1 MNKTVLKGFCVFVA
15 LCFLMPIVTQIS
27 VGVEGKMPEGI
38 RAAGG
43 VPGKPGG
50 GGGGGGGSEPTTNKI
65 ALVIG
70 ISNYDGTRYDLQ
82 YCDDDARDWANYLKG
97 KGYTVHTLIDG
108 QATLSGIESEVAW
121 LDSAEN
127 VGDEVAFCYSGHG
140 IKAPKLGSC
149 ILTSDLYQISYK
161 WFVDKFSTFSSTEIF
176 FCFDACQIGDM
187 RSLGTNGRFVAMAS
201 NTNSYCYDGTSA
213 MSNGVFTYYYLDAL
227 ERQGYTTAEGAFD
240 YAEYKSESTY
250 NMDCTS
256 ADGYAGEL
264 VF

>member
-1 MNKTVLKGFCVFVA
+1 
-15 LCFLMPIVTQIS
+15 MPVVVQIS
-27 VGVEGKMPEGI
+27 VGVKGELPEGI

-43 VPGKPGG
+43 EKGKPGGG
-50 GGGGGGGSEPTTNKI
+50 GGGGGGGSEPTTNKV

-70 ISNYDGTRYDLQ
+70 ISNYDGSRYDLQ

-108 QATLSGIESEVAW
+108 QATLSNIESEVAW

-127 VGDEVAFCYSGHG
+127 AGDEVAFCYSGHG
-140 IKAPKLGSC
+140 IKERKLGSC
-149 ILTSDLYQISYK
+149 ILTSDLYQVSYK
-161 WFVDKFSTFSSTEIF
+161 WFVDKFSTFSSAKIF
-176 FCFDACQIGDM
+176 FCFDACQIGDT

-201 NTNSYCYDGTSA
+201 NANTYSYESA
-213 MSNGVFTYYYLDAL
+213 DLQNGVFTYYYLDAL
-227 ERQGYTTAEGAFD
+227 QNKGYTTAEGAFD
-240 YAEYKSESTY
+240 YAEYKLESTY

-256 ADGYAGEL
+256 ADGYSGEL

>member
-1 MNKTVLKGFCVFVA
+1 
-15 LCFLMPIVTQIS
+15 MPIVMQIS
-27 VGVEGKMPEGI
+27 AGVEGKMPEGV

-43 VPGKPGG
+43 EKGKPGG
-50 GGGGGGGSEPTTNKI
+50 GGGGDGGGGGSEPATNKV

-108 QATLSGIESEVAW
+108 QATYNNIASEIDW
-121 LDSAEN
+121 LNSAEN
-127 VGDEVAFCYSGHG
+127 AGDEVAFCYAGHG
-140 IKAPKLGSC
+140 IIERKLGSC
-149 ILTSDLYQISYK
+149 ILTSDLYKVSYK
-161 WFVDKFSTFSSTEIF
+161 WFVDKFSTFSSAKIF

-201 NTNSYCYDGTSA
+201 NANSYCYDGTKE
-213 MSNGVFTYYYLDAL
+213 MQNGVFTYYYMEAL
-227 ERQGYTTAEGAFD
+227 EKQGYTTAEGAFD

-256 ADGYAGEL
+256 ADGYTGEL